1 MDRPHVVIGWWG
13 GTGGA
18 LAHDLVLRGL
28 RVTLLERGELLPL
41 VPRFGQRLYRLPG
54 GLGRPLWVDAARFNL
69 ADHLRST
76 HCLHPLTKPS
86 S

>member
-41 VPRFGQRLYRLPG
+41 VPRLGQRLYRLPG
-54 GLGRPLWVDAARFNL
+54 GWADPCGSTRP
-69 ADHLRST
+69 RST
-76 HCLHPLTKPS
+76 SPTICGPPTACTR
-86 S
+86 